1 MQDLNIRNVYK
12 WNKFDII
19 FKFQL
24 FDKKKLENI
33 RKYNNI
39 HINKIVVEKSAII
52 YSKQSRD

>member
-1 MQDLNIRNVYK
+1 MQDLNIRVYK

-33 RKYNNI
+33 RRYNI

>member
-33 RKYNNI
+33 RRYNI